1 MTGLPVLTAVTGASW
16 ESTLVGALSDAE
28 HGLTVVR
35 RCVDLPDLL
44 AVATTGTARAVLLSS
59 DLRRLDRE
67 AVTRLLGARV
77 AVVGLIDPGDADSE
91 QRLRALGIAHVLAA
105 DAGAGAVSAA
115 VLAAVADLA
124 AADPAGGSA
133 AGLDVGD
140 PRAALPDRVDVDVDV
155 DADADPAGP
164 ALAASDLA
172 GRPGLG
178 RGRLLAVWGPT
189 GAPGRT
195 TVAVGVAD
203 EAARLGISTLLVD
216 ADVYGA
222 VIGQVLGLLDESAGL
237 AVAARQAG
245 NGVLDAAALGR
256 SAWAVTPKLR
266 VLTGIAR
273 ADRWPELR
281 PSSLETVLEVGRE
294 LAALI
299 VVDLAFCVEQDEEL
313 SYDTLAPR
321 RNAATLTTLAMADSV
336 LCLSGADPVSLQ
348 RTVRALADLRERLP
362 EVRPQV
368 VVNRLRRHVV
378 PGDPRKEIAAALS
391 RFANVE
397 ALAYLPQDVAGA
409 DAALA
414 AGRTLAEVAPRSPLR
429 LALRALAA
437 QLAGVPAP
445 SGRGRPSRHGQSP
458 RTSP

>member
-91 QRLRALGIAHVLAA
+91 QRLRGLGISHVLAA

-124 AADPAGGSA
+124 AADRVGGA
-133 AGLDVGD
+133 PAGLDVGD
-140 PRAALPDRVDVDVDV
+140 PRAALPGRVDV
-155 DADADPAGP
+155 APAGP
-164 ALAASDLA
+164 ALVALD
-172 GRPGLG
+172 RPGRCELG
-178 RGRLLAVWGPT
+178 PGRLLAVWGPT

-256 SAWAVTPKLR
+256 SAWAVTPMLR

-336 LCLSGADPVSLQ
+336 LCVSGADPVALQ

-378 PGDPRKEIAAALS
+378 PGDARKEIAAALS
-391 RFANVE
+391 RFANVQ

-414 AGRTLAEVAPRSPLR
+414 AGRTLAEVAPKSPLR

-445 SGRGRPSRHGQSP
+445 SGRGRPSRHGRP